1 MTYTSKTERQ
11 KDKPIIL
18 IVDDVPKNIQVLGTL
33 LNKFE
38 CELAVAMNGQ
48 QALDTV
54 KKIMPD
60 LILLDIMMP
69 QMDGHEVCRRL
80 KNDEVTKDIPIIFLT
95 AKIETEDVV
104 KGFELGAVDYVTK
117 PFIGRELLARVK
129 THLDYVQIKKSLK
142 DEVASKNKFLSI
154 ISHDLRSSFG
164 TVSSFVSLI
173 KENRNTLSEEEMD
186 DFLNDIDKT
195 TRNTLELLENLLSWA
210 RAQTGIIKKQPKEF
224 AIGRVIN
231 ELVRA
236 SKKSS
241 DKKAIQLTAEFGDDV
256 SNVFADKNM
265 TSLILRNL
273 LSNAIKFT
281 TKNGTIQVKAENNE
295 ENVKISV
302 IDTGV
307 GIAPEKVEKI
317 FDIDQKVSTYG
328 TENEEGNGLGL
339 ILCREFVIQ
348 NNGEIGIQSEENK
361 GTNVWFT
368 IPKFENVNSA

>member
-281 TKNGTIQVKAENNE
+281 TKNGTIQVKAENNG